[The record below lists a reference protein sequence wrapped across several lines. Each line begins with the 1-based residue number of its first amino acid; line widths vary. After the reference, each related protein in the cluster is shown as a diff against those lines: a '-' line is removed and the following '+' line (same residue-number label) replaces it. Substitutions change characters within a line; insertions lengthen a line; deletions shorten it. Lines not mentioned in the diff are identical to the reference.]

1 MTGPVPWSRSMTR
14 TYAAWERF
22 TAGDE
27 HPEDVPWGIA
37 ASWHRCRDVH
47 RIDPRGVP
55 ADTGDDDAA
64 GCTAHAALFAELGAL
79 AASLTTRHGDCL
91 VTVTDGRGRV
101 LTSWGSG
108 PSGRRANDTGLASAP
123 RWAET
128 TAGTNAVG
136 NALLGRHAA
145 GVCGPQHW
153 SSALHDWSCT
163 SVALCDAVT
172 ATPLATLTASTWR
185 ALVPVRPV
193 DLLVETRPLG
203 GVLRQ
208 AAARDRAR
216 VLAAYGRIERR
227 GGAALVALD
236 AAGRVVAANAAFRAR
251 DRRADE
257 LPGGLGGVEL
267 ADLARRVRARAAG
280 HGPGDDGE
288 GGYELIPVMAGAEP
302 VGFVVAVQ
310 EGAGPRREV
319 PDPAAPGQPRIAAL
333 TDAGRVVLV
342 PAAAIRHARA
352 DGHTVWL
359 TTDDGVLRAA
369 RRGIDHVEQ
378 ELAGAGFL
386 RVHRSHLVN
395 LARVREVS
403 AERGGLV
410 LSTSVRRPE
419 RIPVSRRCAPRL
431 RHRLGL

>member
-1 MTGPVPWSRSMTR
+1 MTGAAAPWTRSLAR

-22 TAGDE
+22 AAGEE

-37 ASWHRCRDVH
+37 ASWHRCRDVY

-55 ADTGDDDAA
+55 GTADDDEVAD
-64 GCTAHAALFAELGAL
+64 GTPHATLFAELGGL
-79 AASLTTRHGDCL
+79 AASLGARHGDCL

-108 PSGRRANDTGLASAP
+108 PSGRRARDTGLASSP

-136 NALLGRHAA
+136 TALVSRHAA

-163 SVALCDAVT
+163 AVALCDAGS
-172 ATPLATLTASTWR
+172 AAPLATLTASTWR
-185 ALVPVRPV
+185 AMVPVRPV

-203 GVLRQ
+203 GVLR
-208 AAARDRAR
+208 AAAGRDRAR
-216 VLAAYGRIERR
+216 VLAAYARIERR
-227 GGAALVALD
+227 GAGALVALD

-251 DRRADE
+251 ARREDGE
-257 LPGGLGGVEL
+257 VVGQ
-267 ADLARRVRARAAG
+267 LARCVRDG
-280 HGPGDDGE
+280 VTGTDDGA
-288 GGYELIPVMAGAEP
+288 YELVPVLAGGEP
-302 VGFVVAVQ
+302 VGFVVT
-310 EGAGPRREV
+310 V
-319 PDPAAPGQPRIAAL
+319 PEEPEFAAAPVSPVGPAPGPARLPAL
-333 TDAGRVVLV
+333 TATGRIVLLPV
-342 PAAAIRHARA
+342 AAIRHARA

-369 RRGIDHVEQ
+369 RRGIDHVERD
-378 ELAGAGFL
+378 LAGAGFL

-410 LSTSVRRPE
+410 LSTAPRGHE

-431 RHRLGL
+431 RRACGM